1 MDKQY
6 LKFKHYYNMELP
18 IKKAIIDVEDSEMG
32 LKTVSL
38 VSDPAI
44 QINWIKFNKQSEIKL
59 AIQNEDKRIIFT
71 PVLIPNQL
79 IYRNIAGEEFNLM
92 FDKETIELVE
102 QKWVKDNL
110 SSAVDIEHSSKL
122 IEGVTFFES
131 VLLNNERFATAKGFE
146 GLPEG
151 TWFLTGKVESDDVWT
166 KIKSGE
172 VNGVSIDGLFKTAE
186 VKKVTMSDEQIIK
199 IINNLK
205 TLNII

>member
-1 MDKQY
+1 
-6 LKFKHYYNMELP
+6 MELP

-44 QINWIKFNKQSEIKL
+44 QINWIKFNKQSEVKL

-131 VLLNNERFATAKGFE
+131 VLLNNQRFATAKGFE

-186 VKKVTMSDEQIIK
+186 VNKVTMSDEQVIK
-199 IINNLK
+199 IINYKYGEMKNGLK
-205 TLNII
+205 

>member
-1 MDKQY
+1 
-6 LKFKHYYNMELP
+6 MELP

-110 SSAVDIEHSSKL
+110 SSTVDIEHSSKL

-151 TWFLTGKVESDDVWT
+151 TWFLTGKVESDEVWT

-205 TLNII
+205 TLNVI

>member
-1 MDKQY
+1 
-6 LKFKHYYNMELP
+6 MELP

-110 SSAVDIEHSSKL
+110 SSTVDIEHSSKL
-122 IEGVTFFES
+122 IDGVTFFES

-151 TWFLTGKVESDDVWT
+151 TWFLTGKVESDEVWS
-166 KIKSGE
+166 KVKSGE
-172 VNGVSIDGLFKTAE
+172 INGVSIDGLFKTTE
-186 VKKVTMSDEQIIK
+186 VNKVTMSDEQIKK

>member
-1 MDKQY
+1 
-6 LKFKHYYNMELP
+6 MELP

-110 SSAVDIEHSSKL
+110 SSTVDIEHSSKL
-122 IEGVTFFES
+122 IDGVTFFES

-172 VNGVSIDGLFKTAE
+172 VNGVSIDGLFKTAQ
-186 VKKVTMSDEQIIK
+186 VNKVTMSDEQIIK

>member
-1 MDKQY
+1 
-6 LKFKHYYNMELP
+6 MELP

-122 IEGVTFFES
+122 IDGVTFFES

-186 VKKVTMSDEQIIK
+186 VNKVTMSDEQVIK

-205 TLNII
+205 TLNVI

>member
-1 MDKQY
+1 
-6 LKFKHYYNMELP
+6 MELP

-122 IEGVTFFES
+122 IDGVTFFES
-131 VLLNNERFATAKGFE
+131 VLLNNQRFATAKGFE

-172 VNGVSIDGLFKTAE
+172 VNGVSIDGLFKTAQ
-186 VKKVTMSDEQIIK
+186 VNKVTMSDEQVIK

-205 TLNII
+205 TLNVI

>member
-1 MDKQY
+1 
-6 LKFKHYYNMELP
+6 MELP

-79 IYRNIAGEEFNLM
+79 FYRNIAGEEFNLM
-92 FDKETIELVE
+92 FDKETIEQVE

-110 SSAVDIEHSSKL
+110 SSTVDIEHSSKL
-122 IEGVTFFES
+122 IDGVTFFES

-151 TWFLTGKVESDDVWT
+151 TWFLTGTVESDEVWS
-166 KIKSGE
+166 KVKSGE
-172 VNGVSIDGLFKTAE
+172 INGVSIDGLFKTAE

>member
-1 MDKQY
+1 
-6 LKFKHYYNMELP
+6 MELP

-92 FDKETIELVE
+92 FDKETIEQVE

-110 SSAVDIEHSSKL
+110 SSTVDIEHSSKL
-122 IEGVTFFES
+122 IDGVTFFES

-151 TWFLTGKVESDDVWT
+151 TWFLTGKVESDEVWS
-166 KIKSGE
+166 KVKSGE
-172 VNGVSIDGLFKTAE
+172 INGVSIDGLFKTAQ
-186 VKKVTMSDEQIIK
+186 VNKVTMSDEQIIK

>member
-1 MDKQY
+1 
-6 LKFKHYYNMELP
+6 MELP
-18 IKKAIIDVEDSEMG
+18 IKKAIIDVEDLEMG

-110 SSAVDIEHSSKL
+110 SSTVDIEHSSKL
-122 IEGVTFFES
+122 IDGVTFFES

-151 TWFLTGKVESDDVWT
+151 TWFLTGKVESDEVWS

-186 VKKVTMSDEQIIK
+186 VNKVTMSDEQVIK

-205 TLNII
+205 TLNVI

>member
-1 MDKQY
+1 
-6 LKFKHYYNMELP
+6 MELP

-44 QINWIKFNKQSEIKL
+44 QINWIKFNNQSEIKL

-122 IEGVTFFES
+122 IDGVTFFES

-151 TWFLTGKVESDDVWT
+151 TWFLTGKVESDEVWS
-166 KIKSGE
+166 KVKSGE
-172 VNGVSIDGLFKTAE
+172 INGVSIDVLFKTAE

>member
-1 MDKQY
+1 
-6 LKFKHYYNMELP
+6 MELP

-110 SSAVDIEHSSKL
+110 SSTVDIEHSSKL
-122 IEGVTFFES
+122 IDGVTFFES

-151 TWFLTGKVESDDVWT
+151 TWFLTGKVESDEVWT

-172 VNGVSIDGLFKTAE
+172 VNGVSIDGLFKTTE
-186 VKKVTMSDEQIIK
+186 VNKVTMSDEQIIK

>member
-1 MDKQY
+1 
-6 LKFKHYYNMELP
+6 MELP

-122 IEGVTFFES
+122 IDGVTFFES

-151 TWFLTGKVESDDVWT
+151 TWFLTGKVESDDVWS

-172 VNGVSIDGLFKTAE
+172 VNGVSIDGLFKTAQ
-186 VKKVTMSDEQIIK
+186 VNKVTMSDETVIK

-205 TLNII
+205 TLNVI

>member
-1 MDKQY
+1 
-6 LKFKHYYNMELP
+6 MELP

-110 SSAVDIEHSSKL
+110 SSTVDIEHSSKL
-122 IEGVTFFES
+122 IDGVTFFES

-151 TWFLTGKVESDDVWT
+151 TWFLTGKVESDEVWS
-166 KIKSGE
+166 KVKSGE
-172 VNGVSIDGLFKTAE
+172 INGVSIDGLFKTAE
-186 VKKVTMSDEQIIK
+186 IKKVTMSDEQIIK

>member
-1 MDKQY
+1 
-6 LKFKHYYNMELP
+6 MELP

-110 SSAVDIEHSSKL
+110 SSTVDIEHSSKL

-151 TWFLTGKVESDDVWT
+151 TWFLTGKVESDEVWS
-166 KIKSGE
+166 KVKSGE
-172 VNGVSIDGLFKTAE
+172 INGVSIDGLFKTAE
-186 VKKVTMSDEQIIK
+186 IKKVTMSDEQIIK

>member
-1 MDKQY
+1 
-6 LKFKHYYNMELP
+6 MELP
-18 IKKAIIDVEDSEMG
+18 IKKAIIDAEDSEMG

-122 IEGVTFFES
+122 IDGVTFFES

-172 VNGVSIDGLFKTAE
+172 VNGVSIDGLFKTAQ
-186 VKKVTMSDEQIIK
+186 VNKVTMSDETVIK

-205 TLNII
+205 TLNVI

>member
-1 MDKQY
+1 
-6 LKFKHYYNMELP
+6 MELP

-92 FDKETIELVE
+92 FDKETIEQVE

-110 SSAVDIEHSSKL
+110 SSTVDIEHSSKL
-122 IEGVTFFES
+122 IDGVTFFES

-166 KIKSGE
+166 KVKSGE
-172 VNGVSIDGLFKTAE
+172 INGVSIDGLFKTAE

>member
-1 MDKQY
+1 
-6 LKFKHYYNMELP
+6 MELP

-122 IEGVTFFES
+122 IDGVTFFES

-151 TWFLTGKVESDDVWT
+151 TWFLTGKVESDDVWS
-166 KIKSGE
+166 KVKSGE
-172 VNGVSIDGLFKTAE
+172 INGVSIDGLFKTAE

>member
-1 MDKQY
+1 
-6 LKFKHYYNMELP
+6 MELP

-186 VKKVTMSDEQIIK
+186 VNKVTMSDEQIIK

>member
-1 MDKQY
+1 
-6 LKFKHYYNMELP
+6 MELP

-122 IEGVTFFES
+122 IDGVTFFES

-151 TWFLTGKVESDDVWT
+151 TWFLTGKVESDEVWS
-166 KIKSGE
+166 KVKSGE
-172 VNGVSIDGLFKTAE
+172 INGVSIDGLFKTAE
-186 VKKVTMSDEQIIK
+186 VNKVTMSDEQVIK

-205 TLNII
+205 TLNVI

>member
-1 MDKQY
+1 
-6 LKFKHYYNMELP
+6 MELP

-122 IEGVTFFES
+122 IDGVTFFES

-186 VKKVTMSDEQIIK
+186 VNKVTMSDETVIK

-205 TLNII
+205 TLNVI

>member
-1 MDKQY
+1 
-6 LKFKHYYNMELP
+6 MELP

-92 FDKETIELVE
+92 FDKETIEIVE

-122 IEGVTFFES
+122 IDGVTFFES

-172 VNGVSIDGLFKTAE
+172 VNGVSIDGLFKTAQ
-186 VKKVTMSDEQIIK
+186 VNKVTMSDEQVIK

-205 TLNII
+205 TLNVI

>member
-1 MDKQY
+1 
-6 LKFKHYYNMELP
+6 MELP

-186 VKKVTMSDEQIIK
+186 VNKITMSDEQVIK

-205 TLNII
+205 TLNVI

>member
-1 MDKQY
+1 
-6 LKFKHYYNMELP
+6 MELP

-186 VKKVTMSDEQIIK
+186 VNKVTMSDEQIIK

-205 TLNII
+205 TLNVI

>member
-1 MDKQY
+1 
-6 LKFKHYYNMELP
+6 MELP

-110 SSAVDIEHSSKL
+110 SSTVDIEHSSKL

-151 TWFLTGKVESDDVWT
+151 TWFLTGKVESDEVWT
-166 KIKSGE
+166 KVKSGE
-172 VNGVSIDGLFKTAE
+172 INGVSIDGLFKTAE

>member
-1 MDKQY
+1 
-6 LKFKHYYNMELP
+6 MELP

-131 VLLNNERFATAKGFE
+131 VLLNNQRFATAKGFE

>member
-1 MDKQY
+1 
-6 LKFKHYYNMELP
+6 MELP

-110 SSAVDIEHSSKL
+110 SSTVDIEHSSKL
-122 IEGVTFFES
+122 IDGVTFFES

-151 TWFLTGKVESDDVWT
+151 TWFLTGKVESDEVWS

-186 VKKVTMSDEQIIK
+186 VNKVTMSDEQIIK

>member
-1 MDKQY
+1 
-6 LKFKHYYNMELP
+6 MELP

-92 FDKETIELVE
+92 FDKETIEQVE

-110 SSAVDIEHSSKL
+110 SSTVDIEHSSKL
-122 IEGVTFFES
+122 IDGVTFFES
-131 VLLNNERFATAKGFE
+131 VLLNNERFATAKGCE

-151 TWFLTGKVESDDVWT
+151 TWFLTGKVESDEVWS
-166 KIKSGE
+166 KVKSGE
-172 VNGVSIDGLFKTAE
+172 INGVSIDGLFKTAE

>member
-1 MDKQY
+1 
-6 LKFKHYYNMELP
+6 MELP

-110 SSAVDIEHSSKL
+110 SSTVDIEHSSKL
-122 IEGVTFFES
+122 IDGVTFFES

-172 VNGVSIDGLFKTAE
+172 VNGVSIDGLFKTAQ
-186 VKKVTMSDEQIIK
+186 VNKVTMSDETVIK

-205 TLNII
+205 TLNVI

>member
-1 MDKQY
+1 
-6 LKFKHYYNMELP
+6 MELP

-122 IEGVTFFES
+122 IDGVTFFES

-151 TWFLTGKVESDDVWT
+151 TWFLTGKVESDEVWT

-172 VNGVSIDGLFKTAE
+172 VNGVSIDGLFKTAQ
-186 VKKVTMSDEQIIK
+186 VNKVTMSDEQVIK

-205 TLNII
+205 TLNVI

>member
-1 MDKQY
+1 
-6 LKFKHYYNMELP
+6 MELP

-110 SSAVDIEHSSKL
+110 SSTVDIEHSSKL

-151 TWFLTGKVESDDVWT
+151 TWFLTGKVESDEVWT

-172 VNGVSIDGLFKTAE
+172 VNGVSIDGLFKTTE
-186 VKKVTMSDEQIIK
+186 VNKVTMSDEQIIN

>member
-1 MDKQY
+1 
-6 LKFKHYYNMELP
+6 MELP

-44 QINWIKFNKQSEIKL
+44 QINWIKFNKQSEVKL

-172 VNGVSIDGLFKTAE
+172 VNGVSIDGLFKTAQ
-186 VKKVTMSDEQIIK
+186 VNKVTMSDEQVIK

-205 TLNII
+205 TLNVI

>member
-1 MDKQY
+1 
-6 LKFKHYYNMELP
+6 MELP

-44 QINWIKFNKQSEIKL
+44 QINWIKFNKQLEIKL

-122 IEGVTFFES
+122 IDGVTFFES

-151 TWFLTGKVESDDVWT
+151 TWFLTGKVESDEVWT

-172 VNGVSIDGLFKTAE
+172 VNGVSIDGLFKTAQ
-186 VKKVTMSDEQIIK
+186 VNKVTMSDEQVIK

-205 TLNII
+205 TLNVI

>member
-1 MDKQY
+1 
-6 LKFKHYYNMELP
+6 MELP

-44 QINWIKFNKQSEIKL
+44 QINWIKFNKQSEVKL

-122 IEGVTFFES
+122 IDGVTFFES

-186 VKKVTMSDEQIIK
+186 VNKVTMSDEQVIK

-205 TLNII
+205 TLNVI

>member
-1 MDKQY
+1 
-6 LKFKHYYNMELP
+6 MELP

-110 SSAVDIEHSSKL
+110 SSTVDIEHSSKL
-122 IEGVTFFES
+122 IDGVTFFES

-151 TWFLTGKVESDDVWT
+151 TWFLTGKVESDEVWS
-166 KIKSGE
+166 KVKSGE
-172 VNGVSIDGLFKTAE
+172 INGVSIDGLFKTAQ
-186 VKKVTMSDEQIIK
+186 VNKVTMSDEQIIK

-205 TLNII
+205 TLNVI

>member
-1 MDKQY
+1 
-6 LKFKHYYNMELP
+6 MELP

-92 FDKETIELVE
+92 FDKETIEQVE

-110 SSAVDIEHSSKL
+110 SSTVDIEHSSKL

-151 TWFLTGKVESDDVWT
+151 TWFLTGKVESDEVWT
-166 KIKSGE
+166 KVKSGE
-172 VNGVSIDGLFKTAE
+172 INGVSIDGLFKTAE

>member
-1 MDKQY
+1 
-6 LKFKHYYNMELP
+6 MELP

-122 IEGVTFFES
+122 IDGVTFFES

-166 KIKSGE
+166 KVKSGE
-172 VNGVSIDGLFKTAE
+172 INGVSIDGLFKTAQ
-186 VKKVTMSDEQIIK
+186 VNKVTMSDEQVIK

-205 TLNII
+205 TLNVI